1 MTKTELVA
9 AMAENAESAESDG
22 STIYDKKDSD
32 KVLNAFISIVTNEL
46 KKGNKVAL
54 PGFGTFETSERS
66 EREGRNP
73 QTGETMKIAAC
84 KAPKFK
90 AGKTLKDAINA

>member
-9 AMAENAESAESDG
+9 AMAENAEL
-22 STIYDKKDSD
+22 TKKDSD

-54 PGFGTFETSERS
+54 PGFGTFETSETVSSQAIASLPAGAAISLRS
-66 EREGRNP
+66 VGDI
-73 QTGETMKIAAC
+73 TLT
-84 KAPKFK
+84 APS
-90 AGKTLKDAINA
+90 ADQQMASLTLLRLT

>member
-9 AMAENAESAESDG
+9 AMAKNAEL
-22 STIYDKKDSD
+22 TKKDSD

-46 KKGNKVAL
+46 KGGNKVAL

-73 QTGETMKIAAC
+73 QTGETMKIAAY

>member
-9 AMAENAESAESDG
+9 AMAENAEL
-22 STIYDKKDSD
+22 TKKDSD
-32 KVLNAFISIVTNEL
+32 KVLNAF
-46 KKGNKVAL
+46 
-54 PGFGTFETSERS
+54 
-66 EREGRNP
+66 
-73 QTGETMKIAAC
+73 IAAC

>member
-9 AMAENAESAESDG
+9 AMAENAEL
-22 STIYDKKDSD
+22 TKKDSD

-54 PGFGTFETSERS
+54 PK
-66 EREGRNP
+66 EREEILRP
-73 QTGETMKIAAC
+73 VRQ
-84 KAPKFK
+84 
-90 AGKTLKDAINA
+90 